1 MKKLPVVAGTTF
13 LLTFLGLFIYFY
25 KSSGK
30 FRKSIIAAFVAV
42 SFYFSGLK
50 PAHSAGQADAF
61 TPQNQQHQ
69 SRPQKEGIFSR
80 KSNNDGPG
88 PGKPNGDGSGGD
100 DGGIPNYPQSES
112 VEETQKRVE
121 WMQEQVR
128 KLKEETESEE
138 NHCNQKNKDGIN
150 ELLKSYKLN
159 NN

>member
-1 MKKLPVVAGTTF
+1 MKKLAVVADITF
-13 LLTFLGLFIYFY
+13 LLTFLGLSIYFY

-50 PAHSAGQADAF
+50 PAHSAGEADAF

-88 PGKPNGDGSGGD
+88 PGKPNGCMKLHLS
-100 DGGIPNYPQSES
+100 
-112 VEETQKRVE
+112 RVQLLVGR
-121 WMQEQVR
+121 MRRNSQ
-128 KLKEETESEE
+128 TESLPSR
-138 NHCNQKNKDGIN
+138 QLGQWP
-150 ELLKSYKLN
+150 
-159 NN
+159 